1 MIATEALAFHTTG
14 DDDDQHKIVLRV
26 EDVTKVYPGTI
37 ALKNVAF
44 AVRKGA
50 VNVLVGENGAGKS
63 TLMKI
68 IAGVEQP
75 TTGRVMIGDTEVHLN
90 STDDAIAHGIGMVFQ
105 ELNLFPNLSIAENI
119 FIANE
124 ITGAGFKI
132 DVAEHKR
139 RAAELM
145 ARLEHPIDPA
155 TLVGDLRIG
164 QQQIVE
170 IAKALSKNARVLI
183 MDEPTSALSA
193 TEVDILFRVISEL
206 KLQGVAIVY
215 ISHRLE
221 ELIRIG
227 DYITVLRDGRITGS
241 QSMNNVDVKWI
252 VKQMVG
258 AETKDFSRAMNHT
271 WGEEILNVKDVC
283 LSRDTQGYLVDHV
296 SLSLRAGEIVGI
308 YGLMGA
314 GRTEL
319 FECLFGLHE
328 HAHGSIV
335 LNGHALEG
343 KTVAQ
348 RIEHGM
354 ALIPEDRKAEGLVS
368 ILSISSNLTLSSLND
383 LASGFHI
390 HATKEQTTIRSFIR
404 ELAIKVANPE
414 LEVSALSGGNQQKVV
429 IGRALMTKPKVLL
442 MDEPSRGIDVG
453 AKADV
458 FKVMRDLAF
467 QGLGILFVTSDLE
480 EVMALSDRIIV
491 MSNGRIT
498 AEFDREEATE
508 NALVS
513 ASAVGHLNQ
522 NMQNTQNTHSDHSH
536 AALTFQE
543 TVRQ

>member
-1 MIATEALAFHTTG
+1 MSAVIDKGAQAMA
-14 DDDDQHKIVLRV
+14 DDGHHHIILRV
-26 EDVTKVYPGTI
+26 EDVTKIYPGTI
-37 ALKNVAF
+37 ALKNATF
-44 AVRKGA
+44 EVRKGA

-75 TTGRVMIGDTEVHLN
+75 TTGRVMIGDTEVQLN
-90 STDDAIAHGIGMVFQ
+90 SIDDAIAHGIGIVFQ

-119 FIANE
+119 FISRE
-124 ITGAGFKI
+124 IRGLGFKI
-132 DVAEHKR
+132 NMAEQER
-139 RAAELM
+139 RAAALM
-145 ARLEHPIDPA
+145 QRLEHPINPA
-155 TLVGDLRIG
+155 TLVGELRIG

-170 IAKALSKNARVLI
+170 IAKALSKNARILI

-193 TEVDILFRVISEL
+193 TEVDILFRVIAEL
-206 KLQGVAIVY
+206 KAQGVAIVY

-241 QSMNNVDVKWI
+241 QSMANVDVKWI

-258 AETKDFSRAMNHT
+258 AETKDFSRASNHT
-271 WGEEILNVKDVC
+271 LGAEVLNVKDVC
-283 LSRDTQGYLVDHV
+283 LRGKTQGYLVDHV

-314 GRTEL
+314 GRSEL
-319 FECLFGLHE
+319 FECIFGLHD
-328 HAHGSIV
+328 HAEGKIK

-348 RIEHGM
+348 RIQHGM

-368 ILSISSNLTLSSLND
+368 ILSISSNLTLSSLSEF
-383 LASGFHI
+383 ASGFHI
-390 HATKEQTTIRSFIR
+390 RADKERGAVRSFIR
-404 ELAIKVANPE
+404 ELAIKVANPA
-414 LEVSALSGGNQQKVV
+414 LEVSSLSGGNQQKVV
-429 IGRALMTKPKVLL
+429 IGRALMTNPKVLL

-467 QGLGILFVTSDLE
+467 KGLGILFVTSDLE

-498 AEFDREEATE
+498 AEFDRDHATQD
-508 NALVS
+508 ALVT
-513 ASAVGHLNQ
+513 ASAIGHLRQSGATNKTK
-522 NMQNTQNTHSDHSH
+522 NSGSADDISATSH
-536 AALTFQE
+536 AA
-543 TVRQ
+543 

>member
-1 MIATEALAFHTTG
+1 MSAPASGPENAH
-14 DDDDQHKIVLRV
+14 QVVLRV
-26 EDVTKVYPGTI
+26 EDVSKVYPGTM
-37 ALKNVAF
+37 ALKNVTF

-75 TTGRVMIGDTEVHLN
+75 STGRVMIGDVEVHLN
-90 STDDAIAHGIGMVFQ
+90 SIDDAIGHGIGIVFQ

-119 FIANE
+119 FIARE
-124 ITGAGFKI
+124 IRGAGFKI
-132 DVAEHKR
+132 DMAQQER

-145 ARLEHPIDPA
+145 ARLEHPINPA
-155 TLVGDLRIG
+155 TLVGELRIG

-170 IAKALSKNARVLI
+170 IAKALSKNARILI
-183 MDEPTSALSA
+183 MDEPTSALSKA
-193 TEVDILFRVISEL
+193 EVDILFRVIAEL
-206 KLQGVAIVY
+206 KSQGVAIVY

-241 QSMNNVDVKWI
+241 QSMHDVDVKWI
-252 VKQMVG
+252 VRQMVG
-258 AETKDFSRAMNHT
+258 AETRDFSRALDHT
-271 WGEEILNVKDVC
+271 LGQEVLSIRDVC
-283 LSRDTQGYLVDHV
+283 LNGKTNGYLVDHV

-314 GRTEL
+314 GRSEL
-319 FECLFGLHE
+319 FECIFGLHE
-328 HAHGSIV
+328 HARGQIA

-348 RIEHGM
+348 RIAQGM
-354 ALIPEDRKAEGLVS
+354 ALIPEDRKAEGLVAS
-368 ILSISSNLTLSSLND
+368 LSIGSNMTLSSLHD
-383 LASGFHI
+383 FASGFHI
-390 HATKEQTTIRSFIR
+390 HAAQEQGAVRAFIR
-404 ELAIKVANPE
+404 ELSIKVADPD
-414 LEVSALSGGNQQKVV
+414 LEVNSLSGGNQQKVV
-429 IGRALMTKPKVLL
+429 IGRALMTNPKVLL

-467 QGLGILFVTSDLE
+467 KGLGILFATSDLD

-498 AEFDREEATE
+498 AQFERHEATQD
-508 NALVS
+508 ALVS
-513 ASAVGHLNQ
+513 ASAIGHLG
-522 NMQNTQNTHSDHSH
+522 H
-536 AALTFQE
+536 AS
-543 TVRQ
+543 